1 MWIIALVLL
10 VVVVG
15 AAVVGLHAGPHGM
28 LGAGALGVA
37 SCVTLLAL
45 ATTDTLTTAG
55 WILFAGVALCSIGAL
70 AAGVNGAKALPALRA
85 RRVRTGISAVQGAD
99 GVAVTALA
107 PLGTVRVNGE
117 LWSAESLSGRLEAGS
132 TVHVVGVEGLRLR
145 VWSEAGVVIG
155 ATGLGAD
162 TEGEPWS

>member
-37 SCVTLLAL
+37 SSVALLAL
-45 ATTDTLTTAG
+45 ATAHQLTTAA
-55 WILFAGVALCSIGAL
+55 WILFGGVVVCSIGAL

-85 RRVRTGISAVQGAD
+85 RRVRTGVAAVQGAD
-99 GVAVTALA
+99 GVAVTPLA

-117 LWSAESLSGRLEAGS
+117 LWSAESLSGRLAAGS
-132 TVHVVGVEGLRLR
+132 IVHVVGVEGLRLR

-155 ATGLGAD
+155 ATGLGED
-162 TEGEPWS
+162 TEGQP

>member
-1 MWIIALVLL
+1 MWLIALVLL

-37 SCVTLLAL
+37 SCVALLAL
-45 ATTDTLTTAG
+45 FASNDLTAAA
-55 WILFAGVALCSIGAL
+55 WVLFGGVVVCSIGAL
-70 AAGVNGAKALPALRA
+70 AAGVAGVKALPALRS
-85 RRVRTGISAVQGAD
+85 RRAHAGLGAVQGAD
-99 GVAVTALA
+99 GVAVTPLA
-107 PLGTVRVNGE
+107 PVGTVRVNGE
-117 LWSAESLSGRLEAGS
+117 LWSAESLSGSLAAGS

-155 ATGLGAD
+155 AAGLGDD
-162 TEGEPWS
+162 TEGQP